1 MDEFEKF
8 NEFDEFVKISI
19 LFLLVSNLG
28 AYPFTV
34 LFSHMEEI
42 WKSTYTH
49 NHWLG
54 KPEPLQ
60 ETGILAN
67 QKPRKIYTLTD

>member
-34 LFSHMEEI
+34 LFSHVEE
-42 WKSTYTH
+42 S
-49 NHWLG
+49 
-54 KPEPLQ
+54 
-60 ETGILAN
+60 
-67 QKPRKIYTLTD
+67 